1 MLKKVLAVTALAG
14 AAALT
19 ATPANAAGACVDLY
33 LNVNGQ
39 ELVNQQVCTPPVG

>member
-19 ATPANAAGACVDLY
+19 ATSASAVLCADVYVQVNETVQAQSVCV
-33 LNVNGQ
+33 
-39 ELVNQQVCTPPVG
+39 